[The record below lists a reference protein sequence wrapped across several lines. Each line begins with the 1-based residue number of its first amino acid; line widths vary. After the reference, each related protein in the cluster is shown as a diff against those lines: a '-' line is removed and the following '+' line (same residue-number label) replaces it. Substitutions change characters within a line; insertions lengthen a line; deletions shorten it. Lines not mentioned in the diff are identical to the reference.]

1 MGGEFIDMK
10 ILVTGSNGMLGSDIV
25 KIFEKDHEVFGV
37 TKQDF
42 DITDINASI
51 EYIKNIKPDVIIHCA
66 AYTNVD
72 GCESNI
78 DIAYTVNALGTR
90 NIAITCNEVNASM
103 VYISSDYVYDGN
115 KNSPYYEYDIPNP
128 MSVYGKSKL
137 EGENFVKSLCKKH
150 YIVRTS
156 WLFGKNGNNFIKTML
171 NLAKDKKIISV
182 VNDQVG
188 SPTYTEDLAKAL
200 LQLISKPA
208 YGTYHITNEDFCS
221 WYDLTKYIFEV
232 ANVTGV
238 KVIPITTEELNRLAP
253 RPKNSRLEKF
263 YLRLNKYNVLRS
275 YKDAVREYI
284 STI

>member
-25 KIFEKDHEVFGV
+25 KIFEKYHEVFGV

-90 NIAITCNEVNASM
+90 NIAIACNEINASM

-156 WLFGKNGNNFIKTML
+156 WLFGKNGNNFVKTML

-238 KVIPITTEELNRLAP
+238 KVIPITTEELNRPAP